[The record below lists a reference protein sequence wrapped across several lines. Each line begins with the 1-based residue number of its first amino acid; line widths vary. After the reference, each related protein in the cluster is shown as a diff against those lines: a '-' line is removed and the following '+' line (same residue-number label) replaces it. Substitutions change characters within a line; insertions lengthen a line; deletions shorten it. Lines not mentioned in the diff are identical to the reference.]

1 MEQGSGTKG
10 HIMKPRTVRE
20 MIRAKEKIE
29 RGMATPANVWE
40 VRRDRKGGFARRV
53 IDAKA
58 FRRAQKTA
66 WDNRIAATREKL
78 GLSQTRFARLLGISV
93 RTLHH
98 WEQGSRMPSGAAQ
111 VLLRVASR
119 HPEAVLDAAA

>member
-1 MEQGSGTKG
+1 
-10 HIMKPRTVRE
+10 MKPRTVRD

-29 RGMATPANVWE
+29 RGLATPASVWE
-40 VRRDRKGGFARRV
+40 VRRDRKGGFTRRTL
-53 IDAKA
+53 DSKA

-66 WDNRIAATREKL
+66 WDKSIAATREKL

-98 WEQGSRMPSGAAQ
+98 WEQGNRTPSGAAQ
-111 VLLRVASR
+111 VLLRVAAR